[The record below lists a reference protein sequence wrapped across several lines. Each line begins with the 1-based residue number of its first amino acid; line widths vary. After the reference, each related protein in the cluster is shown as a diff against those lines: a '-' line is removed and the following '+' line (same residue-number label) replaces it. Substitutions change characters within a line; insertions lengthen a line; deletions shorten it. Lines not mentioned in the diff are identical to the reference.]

1 MRVCIPTERE
11 RESKKKRKKEKFPT
25 MASNPTA
32 SPRLKPLAFIGIGV
46 PLAVGLIFVL
56 IMSFLWWKMKNQPEP
71 EEHNAELPHD
81 HQLYAPMPELPQR
94 EFHAGEAAT
103 DCPVC
108 LEEFVE
114 GESLVELPTCLHAFH
129 PACIETWLTRN
140 HASCPVCRLHIELQ
154 VDNVV

>member
-1 MRVCIPTERE
+1 
-11 RESKKKRKKEKFPT
+11 
-25 MASNPTA
+25 MANSANFHWKGGPPNWIYA
-32 SPRLKPLAFIGIGV
+32 IG
-46 PLAVGLIFVL
+46 PAVVVVVIVHLILF
-56 IMSFLWWKMKNQPEP
+56 FLWWIMKNQPEQ
-71 EEHNAELPHD
+71 EEHNV
-81 HQLYAPMPELPQR
+81 ELPQDQQPHAPMTELPRR

-129 PACIETWLTRN
+129 PSCIETWLTQN